1 MSALDF
7 LVELGTEELPPKSLL
22 TLSEAFKSGI
32 VAGIED
38 AQLSYSDV
46 TVYAAPRR
54 MAVLVK
60 GLDAKQPD
68 RIEEKLGPNVTAAFD
83 AEGNPS
89 KAAQGF
95 ARSFGVDFNQLSRVN
110 TDKGERLAYTQSIAG
125 KSSAEL
131 LPAIVTKSLADLPI
145 AKRMRWGAKRTEFV
159 RPVKWLV
166 MLLNN
171 DVVDCEI
178 LELQA
183 GRTTRGHRVHCNQ
196 DLVLNNAADYYE
208 TLLQAGK
215 VEADFV
221 KRRDIIKQQ
230 TIDLAKQHNGVAV
243 IDDDLLNEVTALV
256 EWPVALLG
264 RFEERFLD
272 VPQEALI
279 SSMSEHQKYFHI
291 VDENGALLPN
301 FITIANI
308 ESKDPQQII
317 EGNERVIRPRL
328 ADAAFFFD
336 TDKKFTLADRR
347 ETLRK
352 VTFQQ
357 QLGSVWDKTERVA
370 RLAAYLAPFVGAEV
384 SDAQRAGQLCKSDLV
399 SEMVLEFD
407 NMQGIAGRYYAIN
420 DGESQGVAE
429 AMQEQ
434 YLPKFAGDA
443 LPVHPTGVAVA
454 LADRIDTMV
463 GIFGIGQKPTG
474 AKDPFAL
481 RRASLGVLRI
491 VIESKIDID
500 LRELLTFAAEG
511 FDSLPKADS
520 VVDSV
525 LEYTLE
531 RLRSRYQDL
540 GISAEVFMSVQAKQL
555 SRPLDIEQ
563 RVLAVHE
570 FSKLNAASS
579 LASANKRVSNI
590 LAKLESAIDETADI
604 NEALLQDD
612 AEIALAKQL
621 AEKLASTSP
630 LLSDNRYGEVLNSL
644 AELQTTVD
652 AFFDNVMVMTDDDA
666 VRANRCLLLAKLRA
680 AFLAIADISH
690 LVTK

>member
-1 MSALDF
+1 
-7 LVELGTEELPPKSLL
+7 
-22 TLSEAFKSGI
+22 
-32 VAGIED
+32 
-38 AQLSYSDV
+38 
-46 TVYAAPRR
+46 

-95 ARSFGVDFNQLSRVN
+95 ARSFGVDFNQLSRVD

-352 VTFQQ
+352 VTFQH

>member
-1 MSALDF
+1 
-7 LVELGTEELPPKSLL
+7 
-22 TLSEAFKSGI
+22 
-32 VAGIED
+32 
-38 AQLSYSDV
+38 
-46 TVYAAPRR
+46 

-95 ARSFGVDFNQLSRVN
+95 ARSFGVDFNQLSRVD

-328 ADAAFFFD
+328 ADAAFFFE

-352 VTFQQ
+352 VTFQH

-630 LLSDNRYGEVLNSL
+630 LLLNNRYGEVLNSL

>member
-1 MSALDF
+1 
-7 LVELGTEELPPKSLL
+7 
-22 TLSEAFKSGI
+22 
-32 VAGIED
+32 
-38 AQLSYSDV
+38 
-46 TVYAAPRR
+46 

-95 ARSFGVDFNQLSRVN
+95 ARSFGVDFNQLSRVD

-352 VTFQQ
+352 VTFQH

-500 LRELLTFAAEG
+500 LRELLRFAAEG